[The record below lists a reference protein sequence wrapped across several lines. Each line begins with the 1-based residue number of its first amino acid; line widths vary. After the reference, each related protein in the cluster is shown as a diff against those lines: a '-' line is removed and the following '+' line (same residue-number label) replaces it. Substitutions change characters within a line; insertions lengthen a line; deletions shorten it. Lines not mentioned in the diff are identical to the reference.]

1 MFDLKIS
8 ENKNIKLE
16 IDYNFKFEWFS
27 FCIGTKT
34 KHNNGGFFF
43 ELQFLSFYLLFSI
56 YDKRNWN
63 CKKDRWYLP
72 NEEELE
78 NEISEKNLISIGFEK
93 QTSLD
98 LIIYRK
104 LFMSFY
110 NEVFT
115 TTSIVLM
122 VYKEPH
128 SDKWLM
134 TDNWTKVI
142 GAIEDVQ
149 VINQWENFLKNKRLN

>member
-1 MFDLKIS
+1 MIDLKIL
-8 ENKNIKLE
+8 ENKNIKIE
-16 IDYNFKFEWFS
+16 INYDFNFEWFS

-43 ELQFLSFYLLFSI
+43 ELQFLTFYFLLSI

-63 CKKDRWYLP
+63 IKKDRWYLP

-93 QTSLD
+93 QKNLD
-98 LIIYRK
+98 LIIYK
-104 LFMSFY
+104 KMFMEFY

-115 TTSIVLM
+115 TTSIVLI
-122 VYKEPH
+122 VYKEPY

-134 TDNWTKVI
+134 SDNWTKVI
-142 GAIEDVQ
+142 GTIEDIQ
-149 VINQWENFLKNKRLN
+149 EINNWENFLKNKRLN